1 MAGEDTFD
9 LSRRVSVS
17 AEAQA
22 RFGHAGRLLA
32 IEKRNRERQMVSDES
47 SMVSDGYGAPP
58 PPPPGLMAATW
69 QATLFLGVL
78 TLILGIIV
86 SFHPTGSLNVLAVLL
101 GVLMIFSGIFHLI
114 RVFDPQELHRVW
126 LGIAGLLFIVI
137 GVVLIR
143 HLHLTRSLIGLIIG
157 ITWIVQ
163 GLTALIGG
171 ISGGAR
177 EGRAWWIIF
186 GVVSLI
192 AGIVV
197 ASAPAS
203 SLTALA
209 VLLGI
214 WFVVMGIFEIIGGL
228 LLRHALRTAPPTSA

>member
-1 MAGEDTFD
+1 
-9 LSRRVSVS
+9 
-17 AEAQA
+17 
-22 RFGHAGRLLA
+22 
-32 IEKRNRERQMVSDES
+32 MVSGES
-47 SMVSDGYGAPP
+47 SMVSDEYSAPP
-58 PPPPGLMAATW
+58 PLPPGVVAGAW

-86 SFHPTGSLNVLAVLL
+86 SFHPGGSLNVLAVLL

-114 RVFDPQELHRVW
+114 RVFDPEESHRVW
-126 LGIAGLLFIVI
+126 AGVAGLLFIVI

-143 HLHLTRSLIGLIIG
+143 HLHLTLAIIGLVIG

-163 GLTALIGG
+163 GLAVLIGG

-177 EGRAWWIIF
+177 EGRAWWVIF
-186 GVVSLI
+186 GAVSLI

-197 ASAPAS
+197 VSTPTS
-203 SLTALA
+203 SLNVLA

-214 WFVVMGIFEIIGGL
+214 WFVIMGIFEIIGGL
-228 LLRHALRTAPPTSA
+228 IVRHEVRATQKENA

>member
-1 MAGEDTFD
+1 V
-9 LSRRVSVS
+9 VSNEYGPPSS
-17 AEAQA
+17 A
-22 RFGHAGRLLA
+22 
-32 IEKRNRERQMVSDES
+32 
-47 SMVSDGYGAPP
+47 
-58 PPPPGLMAATW
+58 PGMMAATW
-69 QATLFLGVL
+69 QATLFLGAA
-78 TLILGIIV
+78 TLILGLIV
-86 SFHPTGSLNVLAVLL
+86 SFHPTGSLNVIAVLL
-101 GVLMIFSGIFHLI
+101 GIAAILSGIFHLI
-114 RVFDPQELHRVW
+114 RVFDPKELHRVW

-143 HLHLTRSLIGLIIG
+143 HLHLTRSLIGLLIG

-171 ISGGAR
+171 ISGGVR

-197 ASAPAS
+197 AVTPAS
-203 SLTALA
+203 SLNVLA

-228 LLRHALRTAPPTSA
+228 LLRHALRDAEKTPV

>member
-1 MAGEDTFD
+1 
-9 LSRRVSVS
+9 
-17 AEAQA
+17 
-22 RFGHAGRLLA
+22 
-32 IEKRNRERQMVSDES
+32 MVADE
-47 SMVSDGYGAPP
+47 YGT
-58 PPPPGLMAATW
+58 PPPGVLAATW
-69 QATLFLGVL
+69 QATLFLGAA

-101 GVLMIFSGIFHLI
+101 GILMILSGIFHLI
-114 RVFDPQELHRVW
+114 RVFDPAEPHRVW

-177 EGRAWWIIF
+177 EGRAWWIFF

-197 ASAPAS
+197 AAAPES

-214 WFVVMGIFEIIGGL
+214 WFIIMGIFEIIGGF
-228 LLRHALRTAPPTSA
+228 LLRHALRDARTTPA